1 MQSDLT
7 KGRIAAC
14 HPLSP
19 SLYTLQ
25 WGGTCPNLQ
34 SATATAARL
43 SLSLAVRDPYENL
56 QRVTQQAD
64 IDVVSLE
71 WYAAV
76 DWWWCVAWRV
86 FLYSYKFRVDALLVE
101 AEFDS
106 VLDNVQSGVDAIHF
120 TASGTT
126 TTTTTYR
133 ITASDWI

>member
-1 MQSDLT
+1 MLLLID
-7 KGRIAAC
+7 
-14 HPLSP
+14 
-19 SLYTLQ
+19 
-25 WGGTCPNLQ
+25 GG
-34 SATATAARL
+34 
-43 SLSLAVRDPYENL
+43 
-56 QRVTQQAD
+56 
-64 IDVVSLE
+64 
-71 WYAAV
+71 
-76 DWWWCVAWRV
+76 AWRV